1 MEDVLS
7 IANGPVMWL
16 FSTCIVAVVVVQ
28 ACLYLRMT
36 LAFSDRY
43 EILTPDERTTVYKTA
58 AINSIGP
65 AIAIFFVAV
74 SLIAMVGGPVTL
86 MRVGV
91 IGSAVFEFV
100 AADSGAKAVG
110 AQLGTDSYTLQAF
123 TTSVWVMT
131 LGGMGWLLS
140 TFFLTKNLGK
150 AQDRLNATNPALI
163 KAMATVT
170 PVAIFATLIANTA
183 VDKQWLSNV
192 TIANDDL
199 SAIAA
204 GAVAMVALNVLGARW
219 AWLREWSVGLSLVAG
234 MTAGYF
240 AGIATA

>member
-1 MEDVLS
+1 MENVLS
-7 IANGPVMWL
+7 IANGPVLWG
-16 FSTCIVAVVVVQ
+16 FAICIVGVVVVQ
-28 ACLYLRMT
+28 AFLYLRMT
-36 LAFSDRY
+36 LGFSDRFN
-43 EILTPDERTTVYKTA
+43 ILTPDERTTVYKTA

-100 AADSGAKAVG
+100 AADAGAKANGV
-110 AQLGTDSYTLQAF
+110 QLGTDSYTLQAF

-150 AQDRLNATNPALI
+150 AQEKLNATNPALI

-170 PVAIFATLIANTA
+170 PVAIFGTLIANTA
-183 VDKQWLSNV
+183 VDKHWLSGI
-192 TIANDDL
+192 TFAHGDL
-199 SAIAA
+199 AAIAA
-204 GAVAMVALNVLGARW
+204 GALSMAGLSVLGARW
-219 AWLREWSVGLSLVAG
+219 TWLREWSVGLSLVVGLA
-234 MTAGYF
+234 AGYF
-240 AGIATA
+240 TGTAFA